1 MVGENQPI
9 PINGHATPG
18 IIESRSNGRSHRRSR
33 RKEKMRRRTFHHH
46 RQSCIVR
53 KRISMY
59 GFRGVRVGEASN
71 PGPGRAQRRRRV
83 SSSSADTECDPTLLD
98 DFARDL
104 GVDMTRRDSASWSTI
119 PVRSQAVI
127 AVPRPPGS
135 FSSGFVVF
143 ADDEQHNDTLVD
155 PIGPNEADANSTA
168 VDSVHQESDTESV
181 LSEGTSVVPESV
193 GTVRCYQRGI
203 RIVNVQDVF
212 SRRVCVM
219 KAVPAFFKGAY
230 RFAM

>member
-46 RQSCIVR
+46 RQSCVVR

-98 DFARDL
+98 DFARDF

-119 PVRSQAVI
+119 PS
-127 AVPRPPGS
+127 PL
-135 FSSGFVVF
+135 SGGDCS
-143 ADDEQHNDTLVD
+143 AT
-155 PIGPNEADANSTA
+155 STRLIF
-168 VDSVHQESDTESV
+168 QWKI
-181 LSEGTSVVPESV
+181 
-193 GTVRCYQRGI
+193 CC
-203 RIVNVQDVF
+203 F
-212 SRRVCVM
+212 CRR
-219 KAVPAFFKGAY
+219 
-230 RFAM
+230 